1 MSHEMRNQ
9 IWRLDTDFDLIVPFQ
24 ADQDKEKGNCVAI
37 HNMKHCSIAP
47 VSSTHQCAIHQPLFI
62 GARLMLDKTN
72 FYDIK
77 YVNKEAGWST
87 NQYPTTVF
95 YEGKNLKF
103 LA

>member
-1 MSHEMRNQ
+1 
-9 IWRLDTDFDLIVPFQ
+9 
-24 ADQDKEKGNCVAI
+24 
-37 HNMKHCSIAP
+37 
-47 VSSTHQCAIHQPLFI
+47 
-62 GARLMLDKTN
+62 MLDKTN

-95 YEGKNLKF
+95 HEGKNLNV